1 MHIAGKKL
9 FLLHGDNPQ
18 SFNWNTYGLRIH
30 APKGTLAS
38 SETVELAAVALVG
51 GHFKFPKNTIVVSGI
66 YALSVSKPLLQPL
79 RLEIQHCV
87 DLDRPSQTKNLKFVK
102 APINLP
108 CEFEIIEGGT
118 FEVGNQYGS
127 IEQYKFSYVGIV
139 VVDYNVLPLVV
150 VEVEQEQ
157 NQEQQ
162 PLQGESNEDEI
173 QQQEIAIDE
182 EPHENY
188 PEEPREDYPR
198 EDYPEEPHED
208 YPEEPREDYP
218 EEPREDYPEE
228 PHKDYPEE
236 PREDYPEEPH
246 ENYPEEP
253 REDYPEEPHENYPEE
268 PCEDY
273 PEDIQPIEDQ
283 HQETDLHEQLLPEDS
298 KEQNEDQSREE
309 TETG

>member
-1 MHIAGKKL
+1 MHIVGKEL

-51 GHFKFPKNTIVVSGI
+51 GHFKFPEKTIVVSGI
-66 YALSVSKPLLQPL
+66 YALDLSVSKSLLQPL

-87 DLDRPSQTKNLKFVK
+87 NLDRPSQAKYLKFVK
-102 APINLP
+102 APINTSKLP

-139 VVDYNVLPLVV
+139 VVNYNVLPLVV

-173 QQQEIAIDE
+173 QQQEVAIDE
-182 EPHENY
+182 EPY
-188 PEEPREDYPR
+188 

-208 YPEEPREDYP
+208 YPEEPQEDYS
-218 EEPREDYPEE
+218 
-228 PHKDYPEE
+228 
-236 PREDYPEEPH
+236 EEPH
-246 ENYPEEP
+246 E
-253 REDYPEEPHENYPEE
+253 DYP
-268 PCEDY
+268 
-273 PEDIQPIEDQ
+273 QPIEDQ
-283 HQETDLHEQLLPEDS
+283 HQEISQHQQLLPE
-298 KEQNEDQSREE
+298 EHNEEDQSREE

>member
-1 MHIAGKKL
+1 MHIAGKEL
-9 FLLHGDNPQ
+9 FLLHGDNSQ

-51 GHFKFPKNTIVVSGI
+51 GHFEFPKNTIVVSGI
-66 YALSVSKPLLQPL
+66 YALSISKPLLQPL

-87 DLDRPSQTKNLKFVK
+87 NLDKPSQAKYLKFIK

-108 CEFEIIEGGT
+108 CEFEIIEGGM

-139 VVDYNVLPLVV
+139 VVNYDVLPLVV
-150 VEVEQEQ
+150 VEQEQ

-173 QQQEIAIDE
+173 QQQEVSIDE
-182 EPHENY
+182 EPHEV
-188 PEEPREDYPR
+188 
-198 EDYPEEPHED
+198 
-208 YPEEPREDYP
+208 
-218 EEPREDYPEE
+218 
-228 PHKDYPEE
+228 
-236 PREDYPEEPH
+236 YPEEPH

-253 REDYPEEPHENYPEE
+253 HEVYPEEGHEDYLEE
-268 PCEDY
+268 P
-273 PEDIQPIEDQ
+273 Q
-283 HQETDLHEQLLPEDS
+283 
-298 KEQNEDQSREE
+298 DQSHEE